1 MKDSMLETEGYKV
14 HIKRIRNK
22 ISINYRLNLQL
33 KGKIRAIM
41 LQSRLLFHK
50 IKVRTTILKIILI
63 VKMMILMAKTIQKT
77 KNIRKIKMMNTL
89 MSFTRSQNSRSHQS

>member
-1 MKDSMLETEGYKV
+1 MKVSMLETEEYKV

-33 KGKIRAIM
+33 KIKIRAIM